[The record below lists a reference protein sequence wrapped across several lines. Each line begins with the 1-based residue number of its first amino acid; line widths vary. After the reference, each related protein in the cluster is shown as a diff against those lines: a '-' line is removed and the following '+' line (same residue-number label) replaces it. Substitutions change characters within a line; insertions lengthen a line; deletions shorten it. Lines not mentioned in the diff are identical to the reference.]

1 MVEPAYLYFFA
12 CQTLLFT
19 LSLHDFMYED
29 FEAGEV
35 DERLEHVLSGNSVE
49 GWLSDEIEF
58 MMYGEETEGGKVF
71 IRHISIEEFGD
82 SLVFDWR
89 AKLRQIADSVSSELE
104 TSDHDLL
111 LFSSYCLLL
120 ARVIQEF
127 RKLINQPPILGSEFY
142 SRHLEFLNEL
152 DNMVNRLTDQANADV
167 QPFLG
172 KSNEKSPINVLIQ
185 ATESLATSW
194 LQSVYSAAEAE
205 STP

>member
-35 DERLEHVLSGNSVE
+35 DERLDHVLSDNSIE

-58 MMYGEETEGGKVF
+58 MMYGEENEGGKVF

-89 AKLRQIADSVSSELE
+89 AKLRQIADSVSSEFE
-104 TSDHDLL
+104 MSDHNLL
-111 LFSSYCLLL
+111 LFDGYCLLL
-120 ARVIQEF
+120 ARTIQEF
-127 RKLINQPPILGSEFY
+127 RKLMNQPPILGSEFY
-142 SRHLEFLNEL
+142 SRYLTFLNEF
-152 DNMVNRLTDQANADV
+152 DNMVKRLTDQVNTDA
-167 QPFLG
+167 QMFLG
-172 KSNEKSPINVLIQ
+172 KSNEKSPISVLIQ
-185 ATESLATSW
+185 ATESLAVSW
-194 LQSVYSAAEAE
+194 LQSVYLSAKTE